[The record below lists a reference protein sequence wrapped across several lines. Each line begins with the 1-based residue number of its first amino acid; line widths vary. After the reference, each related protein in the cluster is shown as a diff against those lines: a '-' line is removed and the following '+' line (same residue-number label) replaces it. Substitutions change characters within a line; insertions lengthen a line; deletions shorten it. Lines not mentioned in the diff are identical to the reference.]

1 MKKTTILIAIL
12 TTLFFS
18 CTKDDDIDKKF
29 DGSKSAIVDFL
40 GERAYDSIVKLGIT
54 FNTGNTPPDI
64 TGSYLVR
71 PHILKK
77 SLIPADRNN
86 IGTRFYDHTLVF
98 KNINLKELTIEYNG
112 NYTSSLTDT
121 SEGVY
126 ISGSDNKFTI
136 VLKVTRV
143 EKVKDEEDMKSKSL
157 FVISGELDSDS
168 KAILNY
174 HNALLMLDN
183 EGNSPPYIEN
193 FQGRLV
199 YDKDGVSEKITKKP
213 STKHSLESNN
223 IGLFSVLP

>member
-1 MKKTTILIAIL
+1 MKKASIFLVIL

-18 CTKDDDIDKKF
+18 CTKGEDIDKKF

-64 TGSYLVR
+64 TGSYLVS

-77 SLIPADRNN
+77 SLIPADRNY
-86 IGTRFYDHTLVF
+86 IGTKFNDHTLEF
-98 KNINLKELTIEYNG
+98 KNFNLKELTIDYIG
-112 NYTSSLTDT
+112 NHTSSLTGTGD
-121 SEGVY
+121 GVY

-136 VLKVTRV
+136 VLKVTMVRK
-143 EKVKDEEDMKSKSL
+143 EKDEEDMEAKTT

-174 HNALLMLDN
+174 HNAFLMLDN
-183 EGNSPPYIEN
+183 EGNSPPLIEN

-199 YDKDGVSEKITKKP
+199 YDKDGVSPEAIMP
-213 STKHSLESNN
+213 SKRTSTSNN
-223 IGLFSVLP
+223 KGLFSILSQ